1 MNETKIQPLEAL
13 STIMLG
19 ATPKAFKRNAPDGEA
34 NALLLRGKE
43 FNSLGQFEINEMEP
57 VVVDDAKG
65 RAQRHILQEG
75 DVVLLTR
82 GSAIRAGYVPIEV
95 AEKNVIASVNF
106 IIIRANRD
114 KVLGEVIAA
123 YINSPIGRQALLK
136 HSVGTVV
143 QQVPASELRRFRLP
157 VPSLERQQVIADLY
171 HASIN
176 AYRETLALAEQQQ
189 RVANAAITMLL
200 QGAS

>member
-1 MNETKIQPLEAL
+1 MNKVEVQPLETL

-19 ATPKAFKRNAPDGEA
+19 ATPRAFKRKARDSET

-43 FNSLGQFEINEMEP
+43 FDSLGQFEISEMEP

-65 RAQRHILQEG
+65 RAKRHFLQEG
-75 DVVLLTR
+75 DVVLLSR

-95 AEKNVIASVNF
+95 AEKNVIASTNF
-106 IIIRANRD
+106 IIIRPDRD
-114 KVLGEVIAA
+114 KMLGEVIAA
-123 YINSPIGRQALLK
+123 YINTPIGRQALLK
-136 HSVGTVV
+136 HSVGTAV
-143 QQVPASELRRFRLP
+143 QQVPASALRRFSLP
-157 VPSLERQQVIADLY
+157 LPSEERQQVIADLY

-176 AYRETLALAEQQQ
+176 AYRKTLKFADQQQ
-189 RVANAAITMLL
+189 SASSAAITTLM